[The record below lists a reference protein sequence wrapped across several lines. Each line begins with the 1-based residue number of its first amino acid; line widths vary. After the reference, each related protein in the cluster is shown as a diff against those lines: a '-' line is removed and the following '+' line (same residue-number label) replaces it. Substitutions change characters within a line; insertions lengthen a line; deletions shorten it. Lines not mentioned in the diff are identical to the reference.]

1 MIFKCLKKKK
11 KPSPKSTQP
20 DFKGAANLPHK
31 PKVVKGPWSH
41 DHVHKN
47 LKHTAPDVLEHGFL
61 PRTGE
66 LYAVRFLGP
75 EFLDMIM
82 DLQERVYKDLKPEEK
97 TFIVHKT
104 REFFENHLKGGHPII
119 GVISGDKVIAQSVIR
134 IPNAHD
140 PKTGMADMPHLSDM
154 PIDSVTVLQGVLCD
168 PEHRGNKLMQSM
180 VKHWLAWAGQNG
192 RSNAV
197 AEIEIRNHHSWSVFL
212 EAGLWLVSIGYD
224 KSDGSTVYNVHQELP
239 EDGKIKYKALRKLG
253 DEFEKAANGESVTV
267 VQANDL
273 KKQKALMELGYTCRG
288 WDKATKTM
296 AFVKPQV

>member
-1 MIFKCLKKKK
+1 MIFKCFKPKKKA
-11 KPSPKSTQP
+11 SPGTSKH
-20 DFKGAANLPHK
+20 DFKAANLPHK
-31 PKVVKGPWSH
+31 PKVVKGPWTH
-41 DHVHKN
+41 DQLHKG
-47 LKHTAPDVLEHGFL
+47 LKHTSPEVLEHGFL

-75 EFLDMIM
+75 EFIDMIM
-82 DLQERVYKDLKPEEK
+82 DLQDRVYKDLKEEDK
-97 TFIVHKT
+97 NFIVLKS
-104 REFFENHLKGGHPII
+104 REFFENHLNGGHPII

-134 IPNAHD
+134 IPNAKD
-140 PKTGMADMPHLSDM
+140 PKTGMSDMPHLSDM
-154 PIDSVTVLQGVLCD
+154 PIDSITVIQGVLCD

-180 VKHWLAWAGQNG
+180 VSHWLSWAGQCG

-288 WDKATKTM
+288 WDKATKSM